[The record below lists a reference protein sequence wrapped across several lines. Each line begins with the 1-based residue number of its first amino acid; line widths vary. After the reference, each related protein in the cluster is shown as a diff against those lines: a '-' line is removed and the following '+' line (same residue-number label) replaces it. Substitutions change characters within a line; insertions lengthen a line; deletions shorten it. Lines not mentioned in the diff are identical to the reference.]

1 MNAIDNVQLIEFL
14 REVSILKGLNPEQL
28 ARFVGA
34 TRPVEVPRGKNVITE
49 GETGDT
55 MFILVD
61 GKVEV
66 SKNMVMRTAQDH
78 YEDRDKILTVL
89 EAQTHHPFFGEIA
102 LLEQGDRTATV
113 RALTDC
119 QLRVIDRPSF
129 ESLCDKDHELAFK
142 LIHSIAVELCG
153 RLRRSNT
160 DILKLTTAL
169 SLALRR

>member
-1 MNAIDNVQLIEFL
+1 MSAIDNVQLIEFL
-14 REVSILKGLNPEQL
+14 RKVSILRELSPEQL

-66 SKNMVMRTAQDH
+66 SKNMVMRTAQDE

-89 EAQTHHPFFGEIA
+89 DAQTHRPFFGEIA

-119 QLRVIDRPSF
+119 QLRVIDRAGF
-129 ESLCDKDHELAFK
+129 EALCAKDRELGFK
-142 LIHSIAVELCG
+142 LVNAIAAELCG